1 MAVIPVELYVGAGGS
16 LKKSYVVTSR
26 PEKYDDDVRLVN
38 RSKVNLFKALTLLLA
53 CVALIAH
60 EQIELLTDHDDCEET
75 VCMVCG
81 GHGGDDAVALLSQR
95 MPVAF
100 VVVAASHRFAP
111 FSGPVSGRR
120 LFQPSRAPP
129 ANQ

>member
-1 MAVIPVELYVGAGGS
+1 LGLGIAL
-16 LKKSYVVTSR
+16 LKSYVVTYLTAR
-26 PEKYDDDVRLVN
+26 YDDDVRMVN
-38 RSKVNLFKALTLLLA
+38 RAKLSFLKALTLSLA

-81 GHGGDDAVALLSQR
+81 GHGGDAAALLPQL
-95 MPVAF
+95 MQVAF
-100 VVVAASHRFAP
+100 VIVAASRRFVP
-111 FSGPVSGRR
+111 FSGPVSGRH

-129 ANQ
+129 ANW

>member
-1 MAVIPVELYVGAGGS
+1 MGIAL
-16 LKKSYVVTSR
+16 LKGYVVTYQTAR
-26 PEKYDDDVRLVN
+26 YDDDVRMVN
-38 RSKVNLFKALTLLLA
+38 RAKLSFLKALTLLLA

-81 GHGGDDAVALLSQR
+81 GHGGDDAAALLPQL

-100 VVVAASHRFAP
+100 VIVAASRRFVP
-111 FSGPVSGRR
+111 FSGPVSGRH

-129 ANQ
+129 AN